1 MKEHHLQ
8 LNLAKTELLVFHA
21 TPTLQHDFT
30 IQLGSSTITP
40 SASVRNHG
48 VIFDDQ
54 LTFKEHIAK
63 TARSCR
69 FALHNIRKIRPFL
82 TEHAAQL
89 LVQALVISRLDYCN
103 ALLAG
108 LTSNTIKPLQ
118 MIQNA
123 AARLVFNEP
132 KRAHVT
138 PLFVSL
144 HWLPVAARIQFKT
157 LMLAYRTTTG
167 SAPTYFHS
175 LLRIYIPSRSLRSAS
190 ERRERLKIT
199 LQNILFYR
207 SWPVE
212 WSSHPHP
219 ECWIPV
225 NFQATTENSSL
236 STLLDYIKKK
246 NWTFTFSKSSSF
258 SLSFS
263 PSLASLYL
271 FEQCLRLGVIGTSS
285 VCLPLQD

>member
-8 LNLAKTELLVFHA
+8 LNLAKTELLVFPA

-40 SASVRNHG
+40 SASVRNLG
-48 VIFDDQ
+48 VIFDGQ

-82 TEHAAQL
+82 TEHAAQI

-108 LTSNTIKPLQ
+108 LPSNTIKPLQ
-118 MIQNA
+118 IIQNA

-190 ERRERLKIT
+190 ERRLMVPSQRGSKSLSRT
-199 LQNILFYR
+199 FSFTILG
-207 SWPVE
+207 WWNDLP
-212 WSSHPHP
+212 
-219 ECWIPV
+219 IPIR
-225 NFQATTENSSL
+225 NAGFQATTENSSL
-236 STLLDYIKKK
+236 STLLDYLKV
-246 NWTFTFSKSSSF
+246 FHFFSKSSSF

-271 FEQCLRLGVIGTSS
+271 FEQCLRLDVFGTSS